1 MNQLVTQKNFI
12 LKIAFSLAMLSLV
25 FITFLPQM
33 VSADIVPCGNTKDS
47 SGRIVDE
54 CSYYD
59 LIVLVNN
66 LIETAIKFSFP
77 IAGIMFA
84 WAGLILIL
92 NPDNASKRAEAKS
105 IFKNVLIGF
114 AIILSSWLVVSTIA
128 NTIINKEATTTNQG
142 KSTVP
147 IDEF

>member
-1 MNQLVTQKNFI
+1 
-12 LKIAFSLAMLSLV
+12 
-25 FITFLPQM
+25 
-33 VSADIVPCGNTKDS
+33 
-47 SGRIVDE
+47 
-54 CSYYD
+54 
-59 LIVLVNN
+59 
-66 LIETAIKFSFP
+66 
-77 IAGIMFA
+77 MFA

-92 NPDNASKRAEAKS
+92 NPDNSSKRAEAKS

-128 NTIINKEATTTNQG
+128 NTLINKEATTTNQG